1 MSSGLTL
8 KYSFPFPLST
18 DPVNVS
24 GDIEKL
30 SQKIDSD
37 LQEIIEDTSSLMWTT
52 GGTFSNGLQA
62 PTYNDSTGKMSMSL
76 SQDLQ
81 TSASPTFVNLTLAG
95 DAAVNGGDITTSQTT
110 FNLINTT
117 ATTLNIGG
125 AGTTIN
131 IGNTSGQT
139 NFAGDVN
146 IATGKVYKINNVS
159 ILSSSALGSD
169 VVSSSLTSVGTITTG
184 IWNATTIAV
193 NRGGTGLTSYTMGDI
208 IYASASTTMERLAGV
223 ATGNAL
229 ISGGVG
235 AAPSWGKIG
244 LTTHVSG
251 ILGVSNGGTGVTEAT
266 GSASVV
272 LSNSPSLT
280 GTPTAPTSA
289 ADTNT
294 TQIATTAFVIGQAS
308 STNPTMNGSVAIG
321 SSLRYARSDHVHP
334 IDTSR
339 APVASPTFTGTVSST
354 GTQILMSSSASGSPT
369 QDVFF
374 TVKRGSSPDVAL
386 RWNETGDTWQFTNN
400 GINYIDIG
408 SGGGSGSAD
417 EIIGITFFTMGG

>member
-146 IATGKVYKINNVS
+146 IATGKVYKINNVT

-272 LSNSPSLT
+272 LSNSPFLT

-386 RWNETGDTWQFTNN
+386 RWNETGDTWQFTND
-400 GINYIDIG
+400 GTNYIDIG